1 MSDAE
6 DLNPV
11 CLTCGGHGMIGGLLP
26 NGGGYDGEDCPDC
39 SKPSCDLSRELRAC
53 NAQGNAIAAER
64 KMAEA
69 ADVIDG
75 FVEFAAL
82 IASRHALTSGELA
95 VMDLLLSKTE
105 LP

>member
-1 MSDAE
+1 MSDAQ
-6 DLNPV
+6 DL
-11 CLTCGGHGMIGGLLP
+11 
-26 NGGGYDGEDCPDC
+26 
-39 SKPSCDLSRELRAC
+39 KPAQCDLSRELRAC
-53 NAQGNAIAAER
+53 NARGNAIAAER